1 MALCD
6 LCLSVPF
13 LCLPSPPAA
22 LKGITTVAGNEETKQ
37 VGFVSRPQQ
46 DIPDEAEE
54 LKRPFGFA
62 FHRDLSRLESSA
74 NSCSLCKIVHAGVR
88 TWLDMW
94 DDAAASNTPSDEF
107 QRGNQPIPTDQQ
119 LWLTAR
125 SKYQRGFYVWAQ
137 NPARKAWFYLL
148 TVVGFSVESSECFNV
163 FYMQEILKSTK

>member
-13 LCLPSPPAA
+13 LSLPSPPAA
-22 LKGITTVAGNEETKQ
+22 LNITSTVACNEEAKQ
-37 VGFVSRPQQ
+37 VGFWSRPLE
-46 DIPDEAEE
+46 DTPNEAEE
-54 LKRPFGFA
+54 LRRPFGFA

-74 NSCSLCKIVHAGVR
+74 NSCSLCKVVHAGVR

-94 DDAAASNTPSDEF
+94 DDAAANDTPSIDF

-125 SKYQRGFYVWAQ
+125 SNRQQGFFV
-137 NPARKAWFYLL
+137 
-148 TVVGFSVESSECFNV
+148 
-163 FYMQEILKSTK
+163 